1 MSNVHISVAALC
13 TKENEVI
20 KLSKNRVLALGKLK
34 TGQRSGTYK
43 PYVLC
48 HILFHIYHLI

>member
-13 TKENEVI
+13 TKENEVV
-20 KLSKNRVLALGKLK
+20 KQSKNRVLALGKLK
-34 TGQRSGTYK
+34 TEQRSGTYK
-43 PYVLC
+43 PYVFC